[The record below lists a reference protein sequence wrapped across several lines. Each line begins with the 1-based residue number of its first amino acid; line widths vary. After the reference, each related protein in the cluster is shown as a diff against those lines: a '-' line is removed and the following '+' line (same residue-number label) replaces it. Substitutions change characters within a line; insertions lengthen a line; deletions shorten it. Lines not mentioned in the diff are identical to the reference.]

1 MIKSLYL
8 GKKLRSIM
16 ERESPNVSDEALLEN
31 RFYTLCQWQKLLPG
45 AQFAENLADSTHK
58 QVQGYERLAR
68 SIWGEESD

>member
-31 RFYTLCQWQKLLPG
+31 RFYTLCQCKSFYRELSLP
-45 AQFAENLADSTHK
+45 K
-58 QVQGYERLAR
+58 
-68 SIWGEESD
+68 I